1 MGDYAAA
8 YRALED
14 AALAHQRG
22 DLMTGRDLVKASLA
36 HAAAHA
42 LESGARAQQQKPAEE
57 PKPGPSSAP
66 TNFPPF
72 GRSGGSL
79 IKGAALDT
87 LRFYETWARKAVDD
101 PARSRWVKQ
110 NQALLD
116 AVRAELRRQGQAADH
131 G

>member
-1 MGDYAAA
+1 MRIG
-8 YRALED
+8 E
-14 AALAHQRG
+14 LAQ
-22 DLMTGRDLVKASLA
+22 ASA
-36 HAAAHA
+36 V
-42 LESGARAQQQKPAEE
+42 SR
-57 PKPGPSSAP
+57 
-66 TNFPPF
+66 
-72 GRSGGSL
+72 
-79 IKGAALDT
+79 DT